1 VKKLAGYS
9 ILTVLCALTI
19 AYVAAIPILA
29 FGAAAGSME
38 QGDSPVFAF
47 SLMLGFPLVV
57 LAILWGIGLAGLK
70 FLRVRS
76 SV

>member
-1 VKKLAGYS
+1 
-9 ILTVLCALTI
+9 
-19 AYVAAIPILA
+19 
-29 FGAAAGSME
+29 ME

-47 SLMLGFPLVV
+47 SLMLGFPLVM

-70 FLRVRS
+70 LLRVRS